1 VRDYYATI
9 LKRARSDTLRFLR
22 EQIVVEAV
30 IAIAAVVVA
39 TALARFWQHQPVRQ
53 ILASGILALATLGL
67 VVLLVFTWNLMW
79 APANLARE
87 DEQER
92 AKLREKITDLE
103 EAQRRKA
110 LTEALTIEKEHRWCQ
125 PQPGGPTLGA
135 YLGFKCS
142 NQTDHDILN
151 CRIRLES
158 LQYWVEESRIWIRP
172 DWFNALLLA
181 WSFNDGGGDT
191 KTIGARSN
199 RTCDLVCYESKS
211 DTHATIAAAQERLR
225 QGNQLGFGT
234 WQVRCNVE
242 AEGHLPVELE
252 AAFVWEP
259 RNTPVGQLRKLE
271 FVEQL
276 DGGAEGCPNAEAS
289 AACP

>member
-1 VRDYYATI
+1 VRDYCTTV

-22 EQIVVEAV
+22 EQIVVEAL
-30 IAIAAVVVA
+30 IAIAAVVLA
-39 TALARFWQHQPVRQ
+39 TAVARFWQHQPVPQ
-53 ILASGILALATLGL
+53 ILASGILALASLGL

-79 APANLARE
+79 APVNLARE
-87 DEQER
+87 NEQER
-92 AKLREKITDLE
+92 VKLREKITDLQ

-110 LTEALTIEKEHRWCQ
+110 LIEALTIENEHRWWR

-142 NQTDHDILN
+142 NQTDDDILN

-158 LQYWVEESRIWIRP
+158 LQCWEEESRIWISP
-172 DWFNALLLA
+172 HWFSALLLA

-199 RTCDLVCYESKS
+199 RTCDVVCYESKS
-211 DTHATIAAAQERLR
+211 DTHATIVAAQEGLR
-225 QGNQLGFGT
+225 QGNQVGFGT
-234 WQVRCNVE
+234 WRVRCNVE
-242 AEGHLPVELE
+242 AEGYLPVELE

-259 RNTPVGQLRKLE
+259 YNTPAGQLRKLE
-271 FVEQL
+271 FIELSDRQ
-276 DGGAEGCPNAEAS
+276 AERSPNGEPS
-289 AACP
+289 GVYP